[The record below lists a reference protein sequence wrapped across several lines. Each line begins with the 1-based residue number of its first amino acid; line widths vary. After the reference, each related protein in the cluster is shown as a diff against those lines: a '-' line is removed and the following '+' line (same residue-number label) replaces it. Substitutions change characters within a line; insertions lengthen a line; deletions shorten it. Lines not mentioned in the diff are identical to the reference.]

1 MCILI
6 VILLIVYL
14 ALLLNIAPHFYTICH
29 VNLTKIDTDF
39 SHCFM
44 AGKLIIVK
52 NLENQCPL
60 FHFIKCHR
68 ELKIFIVKR
77 IMGPAF
83 DGWLSYSLINFRN
96 HTDPDI
102 WIAKSSFR
110 ITWSVNHKFLSWKGN
125 KIIWA
130 LKKQSKPIMS
140 VTNIK
145 ADGRFWNKG
154 PGMIQN

>member
-1 MCILI
+1 M
-6 VILLIVYL
+6 IVYL

-83 DGWLSYSLINFRN
+83 DG
-96 HTDPDI
+96 
-102 WIAKSSFR
+102 
-110 ITWSVNHKFLSWKGN
+110 
-125 KIIWA
+125 
-130 LKKQSKPIMS
+130 
-140 VTNIK
+140 
-145 ADGRFWNKG
+145 
-154 PGMIQN
+154 

>member
-1 MCILI
+1 M
-6 VILLIVYL
+6 IVYL
-14 ALLLNIAPHFYTICH
+14 TLLLNIAPHFYTICH
-29 VNLTKIDTDF
+29 VNLAKIDTDF

-125 KIIWA
+125 KI
-130 LKKQSKPIMS
+130 MS
-140 VTNIK
+140 VTNNK
-145 ADGRFWNKG
+145 ADGTAIK
-154 PGMIQN
+154 GMIRKLKLTLLLFGNI